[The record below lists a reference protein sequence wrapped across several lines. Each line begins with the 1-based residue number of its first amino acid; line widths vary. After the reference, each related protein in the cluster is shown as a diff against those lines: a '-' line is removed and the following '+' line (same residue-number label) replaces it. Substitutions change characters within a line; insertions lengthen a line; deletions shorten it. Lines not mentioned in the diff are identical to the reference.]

1 MYKLSA
7 KKLHKPFSNKI
18 DEGNFFYYVKKVLQA
33 DKPIFIT
40 AITYGVII
48 SILSLATPICVQ
60 LLINSVAFTALFQP
74 ILVLGFILLILVGLY
89 GLANIL
95 QFHVSEIFQRR
106 FFARMGYEV
115 GMSLLNANH
124 RDFEE
129 ANQTELV
136 NRFFETMAIQKTI
149 PKLLNKTFTTFFQ
162 SIISLLLIACYHPFF
177 LVFTIGIPF
186 AVYVVWKTSASKA
199 IEHQVIESRRKYD
212 LIGWF
217 EDIARNHLLFKSSTG
232 RDYAKYKIDF
242 ITGLYLEERKKHFRY
257 LFRQVISLFI
267 LYALATTLLLVMG
280 GWLFLKG
287 QLSLGQLVASELIIS
302 AILYN
307 IATLGRDFENFYDL
321 IASSEKLSQFQNIPR
336 DHKKN
341 QEVDE
346 VINEVCFER
355 VLYRQGICDFQFD
368 LNFLKGKNYLLFT
381 NGYSTKKII
390 IEMLLGLT
398 QPISGMIAI
407 NTKNLNDLDAY
418 QLRSQIAVIDN
429 SPFIE
434 GTLREYLTF
443 NHENISQNYIMIVL
457 ENVGLAQTI
466 LNHSEGI
473 DLRILPNGWPFSE
486 SEKILLKIAR
496 ALIHKPQIIIADEV
510 LDMLAEK
517 IRQKVLTY
525 LTLEHRGMFLYF
537 SHRYDNLDSFENKI
551 FIEKNFSKNIN
562 DLNDLNQFI
571 EGQ

>member
-1 MYKLSA
+1 MYKLPA

-33 DKPIFIT
+33 DKPFFIT
-40 AITYGVII
+40 AIIYGIII

-74 ILVLGFILLILVGLY
+74 ILVLGFVLLILVGLY
-89 GLANIL
+89 GFANIL

-129 ANQTELV
+129 VNQTELV

-162 SIISLLLIACYHPFF
+162 SLISLLLIACYHPFF
-177 LVFTIGIPF
+177 LIFTVGIPL
-186 AVYVVWKTSASKA
+186 AVYAIWKTFASKA
-199 IEHQVIESRRKYD
+199 IEHQVTESRRKYD

-232 RDYAKYKIDF
+232 REYAKHKIDF
-242 ITGLYLEERKKHFRY
+242 ITGLYLDERKLHFRH
-257 LFRQVISLFI
+257 LFRQVILLFV
-267 LYALATTLLLVMG
+267 LYALATTLLLVLG

-307 IATLGRDFENFYDL
+307 IATLGQDFENFYDL
-321 IASSEKLSQFQNIPR
+321 IASSEKLSQFQNIPH
-336 DHKKN
+336 DHKK
-341 QEVDE
+341 QIQFDE
-346 VINEVCFER
+346 IINEVRFER
-355 VLYRQGICDFQFD
+355 ILYRQGISDFQFD
-368 LNFLKGKNYLLFT
+368 LNFIKGKNYLLFT

-390 IEMLLGLT
+390 IEMLLGLV
-398 QPISGMIAI
+398 QPISGMVTI
-407 NTKNLNDLDAY
+407 NAKNINDLDAY
-418 QLRSQIAVIDN
+418 HLRSQIALIDN

-434 GTLREYLTF
+434 GSLREYLTF

-457 ENVGLAQTI
+457 ENVGLDKTI
-466 LNHSEGI
+466 LNHNEGL

-510 LDMLAEK
+510 LDMLAFK

-525 LTLEHRGMFLYF
+525 LTLEHQGMFLYF
-537 SHRYDNLDSFENKI
+537 SHRYDDLESFENKV

-562 DLNDLNQFI
+562 NINDLNQLL

>member
-18 DEGNFFYYVKKVLQA
+18 DEGNFFFYVKKVLQA
-33 DKPIFIT
+33 DKAIFLT
-40 AITYGVII
+40 AIVYGVII

-60 LLINSVAFTALFQP
+60 LLINSVAFSALFQP

-95 QFHVSEIFQRR
+95 QFYVSEIFQRR
-106 FFARMGYEV
+106 FFARMGFEV

-124 RDFEE
+124 RNFEE

-162 SIISLLLIACYHPFF
+162 SLVSLILIACYHPFF
-177 LVFTIGIPF
+177 LIFTIGIPLT
-186 AVYVVWKTSASKA
+186 VYLVWKTYASKA

-212 LIGWF
+212 LVGWF
-217 EDIARNHLLFKSSTG
+217 EDIARNHLLFKSSLG
-232 RDYAKYKIDF
+232 REYAKHKIDF
-242 ITGLYLEERKKHFRY
+242 ITGLYLEERKHHFHY
-257 LFRQVISLFI
+257 LFLQVIALFV
-267 LYALATTLLLVMG
+267 LFALATTLLLILG

-321 IASSEKLSQFQNIPR
+321 IASSEKLSQFQNIPC
-336 DHKKN
+336 DHKKH

-346 VINEVCFER
+346 IINEVSFER
-355 VLYRQGICDFQFD
+355 VLYRQGLVDFQFD
-368 LNFLKGKNYLLFT
+368 FKFLKSKNYLLFT

-390 IEMLLGLT
+390 IEMVLGLT
-398 QPISGMIAI
+398 QPISGMVAI
-407 NTKNLNDLDAY
+407 NSKNLSDVDCY
-418 QLRSQIAVIDN
+418 QLRSQIALIDN

-466 LNHSEGI
+466 LNHPEGL
-473 DLRILPNGWPFSE
+473 DLRILPSGWPFSE

-510 LDMLAEK
+510 LDMLSPK
-517 IRQKVLTY
+517 IRQKVLSY
-525 LTLEHRGMFLYF
+525 LTFEHLGMFLYF
-537 SHRYDNLDSFENKI
+537 SHRYDDLNSFENKI
-551 FIEKNFSKNIN
+551 FIEKNYSKTIN
-562 DLNDLNQFI
+562 NLNDINQI
-571 EGQ
+571 LEGQ